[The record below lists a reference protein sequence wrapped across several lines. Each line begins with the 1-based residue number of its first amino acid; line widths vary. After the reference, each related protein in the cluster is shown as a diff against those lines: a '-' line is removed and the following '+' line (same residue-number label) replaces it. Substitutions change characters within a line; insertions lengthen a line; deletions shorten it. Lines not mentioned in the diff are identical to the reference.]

1 MEAPGLSLFQASDI
15 IQIGTNTNPGQEE
28 EEEQE
33 DFKRRNE
40 EVSEKKQFCSIDIF
54 FNSINILKQMNYYL
68 THDNVYFFSF

>member
-15 IQIGTNTNPGQEE
+15 IQIGTNSNPGQEE

-40 EVSEKKQFCSIDIF
+40 EVSESF
-54 FNSINILKQMNYYL
+54 FLLPNSI
-68 THDNVYFFSF
+68 VF